1 MPVANQKM
9 VAVNKAP
16 TDKQHVYMCVN
27 IAALELAMQDL
38 TPAQLKVWMY
48 FAKNQNNYQFE
59 LSSVAVCGFCNIS
72 DKTYREA
79 IKTLVAKRYLVK
91 RESSKMYDF
100 YEIPKEI
107 EMVKDGTII
116 ECHTSSY
123 SIEQEFFR

>member
-1 MPVANQKM
+1 MSVPNQK
-9 VAVNKAP
+9 VITVNKEP
-16 TDKQHVYMCVN
+16 TDRNNLYMCLN
-27 IAALELAMQDL
+27 IDALQKAMNDL

-79 IKTLVAKRYLVK
+79 VKTLVAKRYLVPRAADK
-91 RESSKMYDF
+91 KCYDF
-100 YEIPKEI
+100 YEIPIEV

-116 ECHTSSY
+116 HCHTTTMH
-123 SIEQEFFR
+123 IEQ